1 MALFDEQ
8 QLFELSE
15 KVGALSDEENLS
27 DREKLIRTLQKDI
40 EESEATETENF
51 DSVLKDIESA
61 KQRLL
66 VQPSRCNSYS

>member
-40 EESEATETENF
+40 EESASS
-51 DSVLKDIESA
+51 SVHL
-61 KQRLL
+61 
-66 VQPSRCNSYS
+66 